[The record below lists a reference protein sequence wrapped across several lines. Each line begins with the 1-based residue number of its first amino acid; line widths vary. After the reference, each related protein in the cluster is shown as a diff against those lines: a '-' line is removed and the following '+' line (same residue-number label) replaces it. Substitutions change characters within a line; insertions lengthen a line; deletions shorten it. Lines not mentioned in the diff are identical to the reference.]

1 MKPEQLYQH
10 LKELAEKL
18 GIVVSEQN
26 LRVTGVKAKSG
37 LCKIKGKKF
46 FIMDKHKPI
55 NKKNEILA
63 ACLGTMTHE
72 DIYII
77 PAVREYLTKCSQI

>member
-18 GIVVSEQN
+18 GIIVSEQN
-26 LRVTGVKAKSG
+26 LRVTGIKAKSG
-37 LCKIKGKKF
+37 LCTIKGKKF
-46 FIMDKHKPI
+46 FIMDKHKSI
-55 NKKNEILA
+55 NKKNKILA
-63 ACLGTMTHE
+63 ECLGKMPYE

-77 PAVREYLTKCSQI
+77 PAVREHLDKYSQD